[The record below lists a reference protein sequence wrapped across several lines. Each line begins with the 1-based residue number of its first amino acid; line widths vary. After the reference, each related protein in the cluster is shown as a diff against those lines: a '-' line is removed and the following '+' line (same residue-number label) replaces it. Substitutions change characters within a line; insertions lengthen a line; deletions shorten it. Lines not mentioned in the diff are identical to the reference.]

1 MVEEV
6 DASSLWEAEQDEEEE
21 GIGDDGEEELVVLG
35 DAWSGALEP
44 SDGGGA
50 CCWLVVGASCGAA
63 RCCLLRAFFPI
74 VGD

>member
-1 MVEEV
+1 VVEEV
-6 DASSLWEAEQDEEEE
+6 DACSLWEGEQEDDEEAMD
-21 GIGDDGEEELVVLG
+21 DDGEALVVLG